1 MTSGKDIH
9 SYQGHGSHIKC
20 IKVIGND
27 MFTGGYDYR
36 IIHWN
41 IDTGE
46 ILESIQEQASY
57 ISSIAID
64 SNGGFLY
71 ASSADNSVKKWKVS
85 LQKLN
90 STVTVDDGL
99 ATTAT
104 TKNNGATS
112 KSMFYNIFM
121 GLVFLFQ

>member
-1 MTSGKDIH
+1 
-9 SYQGHGSHIKC
+9 
-20 IKVIGND
+20 

-57 ISSIAID
+57 ISSIAVD

-104 TKNNGATS
+104 TKNNGAT